1 MLSFIEE
8 VYKNR
13 NQGIHGG
20 HFGTA
25 QRKEVAMFDSILFH
39 LMMVGLLGIAS
50 QWISW
55 RFRLPAIV
63 IMSVA
68 GLIIGPVFG
77 LINPQEDFDQLFK
90 PVISIAVAIILY
102 EGSLNLNF
110 QEIKG
115 LKQPIIRIITLGA
128 LIAWILGSLAAR
140 YVADLSWA
148 AALVIG
154 GLFVVTGPTVILPL
168 LRQAKLKQR
177 TAAIL
182 KWEGIIV
189 DPLGVLLAVFAFEI
203 IKAFTHSEFRLT
215 ALFIFFTASL
225 FAVLF
230 GWALGKGVG
239 LMIERG
245 SVPEFLKAPFVFVTV
260 IACFTITDELMH
272 ETGLLAV
279 TAMGITMA
287 NMPISSIKDMRHFKE
302 NMSILLIS
310 SIFIMLTASLSLD
323 VLAQIFNWHIL
334 LFVALM
340 LFVVRPLSIW
350 ISTIGTDLTTKE
362 RALVGWIAPRG
373 IVALTVSGYF
383 ADSLLRAG
391 YEDARILTSLTL
403 ALVFA
408 TVCAHGFS
416 ISWLAKRWNL
426 AVDSQPGI
434 LVVGSNSFTVG
445 LAMALNEVNV
455 PVLIVDESWRRLQ
468 KARSAGISFYHGEIL
483 SEQAEYHMDRTPY
496 EYMIAATDDDAY
508 NALICNTFVPE
519 IGRNNLFQLSA
530 DTDRQLASRDYSC
543 AIGGSILFSKEATW
557 TSLNER
563 LNQHYIFRKTELT
576 ARYSYEQYMEER
588 KKEAILLLIIKS
600 DGKIL
605 FYVKDNLLKGEEGD
619 IIISLVPPVEEGY
632 TKKQQNG

>member
-1 MLSFIEE
+1 ML
-8 VYKNR
+8 
-13 NQGIHGG
+13 
-20 HFGTA
+20 
-25 QRKEVAMFDSILFH
+25 DSMLFH
-39 LMMVGLLGIAS
+39 LMMIGLLGIIS

-68 GLIIGPVFG
+68 GLIAGPVLG
-77 LINPQEDFDQLFK
+77 LINPEEDFEQLFK
-90 PVISIAVAIILY
+90 PVVSIAVAIILY
-102 EGSLNLNF
+102 EGSLNLNL

-128 LIAWILGSLAAR
+128 LLAWIFGSLAAR
-140 YVADLSWA
+140 YVAGLSWA

-189 DPLGVLLAVFAFEI
+189 DPLGALLAVFAFEI
-203 IKAFTHSEFRLT
+203 IKVFMHSEFHLT
-215 ALFIFFTASL
+215 ALFIFFAASL
-225 FAVLF
+225 FAVLL
-230 GWALGKGVG
+230 GWALGKGIG
-239 LMIERG
+239 LMVEKGAI
-245 SVPEFLKAPFVFVTV
+245 PEFLKAPFVFVLV
-260 IACFTITDELMH
+260 IACFTISDELMH

-279 TAMGITMA
+279 TAMGMTMA

-302 NMSILLIS
+302 NVSILLIS

-323 VLAQIFNWHIL
+323 VLVQIFDWHIL

-350 ISTIGTDLTTKE
+350 ISTIGTGLTAKE
-362 RALVGWIAPRG
+362 RGLVGWIAPRG

-391 YEDARILTSLTL
+391 YEDARIVTSLTL

-416 ISWLAKRWNL
+416 ISWLAKRWKL
-426 AVDSQPGI
+426 AVDSQPGV
-434 LVVGSNSFTVG
+434 LVVGSNDFTVG
-445 LAMALNEVNV
+445 LAVALNEANV

-468 KARSAGISFYHGEIL
+468 KARAAGLSFYHGEIL
-483 SEQAEYHMDRTPY
+483 SEQAEYEMDRTPY

-508 NALICNTFVPE
+508 NALVCNTFVPE
-519 IGRNNLFQLSA
+519 MGRNNLFQLSA
-530 DTDRQLASRDYSC
+530 DTDRQLASGDYSH
-543 AIGGSILFSKEATW
+543 AIGGSILFSEEATW
-557 TSLNER
+557 GELNKK
-563 LNQHYIFRKTELT
+563 LKQHYIFRKTELT
-576 ARYSYEQYMEER
+576 ARYSYEQYVKER
-588 KKEAILLLIIKS
+588 ARETILLLILKP
-600 DGKIL
+600 DGKVL
-605 FYVKDNLLKGEEGD
+605 FYVKDNSPKGEEGD
-619 IIISLVPPVEEGY
+619 IIVSLSPPAREGC
-632 TKKQQNG
+632 KKQQKS